1 MGKAVIDEVM
11 KKCKEVGIT
20 DHSMVRNTD
29 LIKTQELEN
38 LTNQAAQ
45 EMCSAEARK
54 ESREAHAPE
63 NFPNHDDENWM
74 KHILSYLGQAFCGR
88 C

>member
-1 MGKAVIDEVM
+1 MIDEVM

-20 DHSMVRNTD
+20 DHSMVWNADR
-29 LIKTQELEN
+29 IKARELEN
-38 LTNQAAQ
+38 FTNRAAQ
-45 EMCSAEARK
+45 DMYSAEARK
-54 ESREAHAPE
+54 KSREAHALE
-63 NFPNHDDENWM
+63 NFPDCDDDTWT